1 MGRFLNPGN
10 VGFKQIIKPK
20 TYVDKTGIL
29 AYLNEWIDTDSR
41 FVCVSRA
48 RRFGKTVAAR
58 TIRAYYDKSCDSHDL
73 FAPYEIA
80 RDPSYEEHINKY
92 DVIGLDV
99 QSFFLLD
106 DDPQAFIK
114 RLETAVLEEVCAK
127 WSDIDGLK
135 DMRLVNALIKVH
147 ETTGAKFVFVIDEW
161 DAVFRYYP
169 DDEDLQKNWIHFLRD
184 MFKQEDIDESVALVY
199 MTGILPVKKYKT
211 QSSLNQFFEYTM
223 LRPLELEKYVG
234 FLPAEVDAL
243 CEKFDMNRAEAAEWY
258 DGYMLP
264 HEHHVYNPCS
274 VARAMKSRTYGSY
287 WTKTDTF
294 ESLLDYINND
304 LDGVY
309 SDVMSMIGGKR
320 VVIDTNSYDNSFT
333 LPKNKNHCFTLLAH
347 IGYLA
352 YDEETSQVFIPNE
365 EVRMAFRGALEM
377 CSWPESIKP
386 YQRSQKFI
394 EAILCEDSA
403 TVARMVEETHQ
414 YMTSVLSYNNENALA
429 CVVSVL
435 CFYAENIYHVI
446 REFPTGKGFA
456 DIVLLP
462 KKGVYNP
469 AIVIELKFNKDVKA
483 AIDQIHDNQYPGRLA
498 DFYGDLILVGIS
510 YDKKKAHDC
519 AIERVERD
527 LIPPRHCPNNAL

>member
-10 VGFKQIIKPK
+10 GGFRMIIKPE
-20 TYVDKTGIL
+20 TYVDEAGSIG
-29 AYLNEWIDTDSR
+29 YLNAWIDTDSR

-58 TIRAYYDKSCDSHDL
+58 TIRAYYDNSCDSHDL

-80 RDPSYEEHINKY
+80 RDPSYEAHINKY

-99 QSFFLLD
+99 QSFFLID
-106 DDPQAFIK
+106 DDPRAFIK

-169 DDEDLQKNWIHFLRD
+169 KDDDLQKKWIHFLRD
-184 MFKQEDIDESVALVY
+184 LFKQEDVDESVALVY

-234 FLPAEVDAL
+234 FLPEEVDAL
-243 CEKFDMNRAEAAEWY
+243 CEKFDMDRAEAAEWY

-287 WTKTDTF
+287 WTETDTF
-294 ESLLDYINND
+294 ESLL
-304 LDGVY
+304 
-309 SDVMSMIGGKR
+309 
-320 VVIDTNSYDNSFT
+320 
-333 LPKNKNHCFTLLAH
+333 
-347 IGYLA
+347 
-352 YDEETSQVFIPNE
+352 
-365 EVRMAFRGALEM
+365 
-377 CSWPESIKP
+377 
-386 YQRSQKFI
+386 
-394 EAILCEDSA
+394 
-403 TVARMVEETHQ
+403 
-414 YMTSVLSYNNENALA
+414 
-429 CVVSVL
+429 
-435 CFYAENIYHVI
+435 
-446 REFPTGKGFA
+446 A
-456 DIVLLP
+456 D
-462 KKGVYNP
+462 
-469 AIVIELKFNKDVKA
+469 
-483 AIDQIHDNQYPGRLA
+483 
-498 DFYGDLILVGIS
+498 
-510 YDKKKAHDC
+510 
-519 AIERVERD
+519 
-527 LIPPRHCPNNAL
+527 

>member
-10 VGFKQIIKPK
+10 GGFRKIIKPE
-20 TYVDKTGIL
+20 TYVDKTGIIG
-29 AYLNEWIDTDSR
+29 YLNEWIDTDSR
-41 FVCVSRA
+41 FVCVSCA

-58 TIRAYYDKSCDSHDL
+58 TIRAYYDNSCDSRAL
-73 FAPYEIA
+73 FAHYEIA
-80 RDPSYEEHINKY
+80 RDPSYEAHINKY

-99 QSFFLLD
+99 QSFFLLY

-127 WSDIDGLK
+127 WSNIDGLK

-147 ETTGAKFVFVIDEW
+147 ETTGTKFVFVIDEW

-169 DDEDLQKNWIHFLRD
+169 NDAALQKDWIHFLRD
-184 MFKQEDIDESVALVY
+184 MFKQGGTDESVALVY

-211 QSSLNQFFEYTM
+211 QSSLNQVFEYTM

-243 CEKFDMNRAEAAEWY
+243 CEKFDMDRAEAAQWY

-264 HEHHVYNPCS
+264 HEHHVYNPYS
-274 VARAMKSRTYGSY
+274 VARAMKSRTYCCY
-287 WTKTDTF
+287 WTETDTF
-294 ESLLDYINND
+294 ETILDYINAD
-304 LDGVY
+304 LDGIY
-309 SDVMSMIGGKR
+309 KDVMYMIGGGR
-320 VVIDTNSYDNSFT
+320 VDVDTSSYDNTFT
-333 LPKNKNHCFTLLAH
+333 TQYCKDDCFTLLAH

-365 EVRMAFRGALEM
+365 EVRMAFRGALKM
-377 CSWPESIKP
+377 CSWPEAIKP

-394 EAILCEDSA
+394 EAIHDGDSA

-435 CFYAENIYHVI
+435 CFYAENLYHVI

-462 KKGVYNP
+462 KKRVRKP

-498 DFYGDLILVGIS
+498 DFYGDLILVGMS

-519 AIERVERD
+519 AIERFERERVE
-527 LIPPRHCPNNAL
+527 

>member
-20 TYVDKTGIL
+20 TYVDKTGIIG
-29 AYLNEWIDTDSR
+29 YLNRWLNQSTR
-41 FVCVSRA
+41 YVCVSRA
-48 RRFGKTVAAR
+48 RRFGKTVAAQ
-58 TIRAYYDKSCDSHDL
+58 TIQAYYDNSCDSHDL
-73 FAPYEIA
+73 FAPYELA
-80 RDPSYEEHINKY
+80 RDPSYEDHINKY
-92 DVIGLDV
+92 DVIGFDV

-135 DMRLVNALIKVH
+135 GMGLVNALIKVH

-161 DAVFRYYP
+161 DAVFRYCP
-169 DDEDLQKNWIHFLRD
+169 DDDDLQKDWIHFLRD
-184 MFKQEDIDESVALVY
+184 LFKQEDIDDAVALVY

-211 QSSLNQFFEYTM
+211 QSSLNQFREFSM
-223 LRPLELEKYVG
+223 LRPLVLEKYVG

-243 CEKFDMNRAEAAEWY
+243 CEKFDMDRAEAAEWY

-274 VARAMKSRTYGSY
+274 VAQAMTYRAYGSY
-287 WTKTDTF
+287 WTETDTF
-294 ESLLDYINND
+294 ESLLDYINID

-309 SDVMSMIGGKR
+309 QDVMSLIGGKR
-320 VVIDTNSYDNSFT
+320 VGIDISAYNKSFT
-333 LPKNKNHCFTLLAH
+333 TPKTKNHCFTLLVH
-347 IGYLA
+347 IGYLG
-352 YDEETSQVFIPNE
+352 YDALASQVFIPNE
-365 EVRMAFRGALEM
+365 EVRLAFRSALEE
-377 CSWPESIKP
+377 CSWPDAIKP

-394 EAILCEDSA
+394 EAIHAGDSA

-435 CFYAENIYHVI
+435 CFYAENSYHVI
-446 REFPTGKGFA
+446 REFPTGKGFV

-462 KKGVYNP
+462 KKGVQKP

-519 AIERVERD
+519 AIERLERD
-527 LIPPRHCPNNAL
+527 GG